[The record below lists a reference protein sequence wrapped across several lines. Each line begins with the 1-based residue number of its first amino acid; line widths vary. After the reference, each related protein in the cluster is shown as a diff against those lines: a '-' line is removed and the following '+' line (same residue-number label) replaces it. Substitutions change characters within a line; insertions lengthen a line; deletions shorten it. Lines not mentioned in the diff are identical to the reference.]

1 MTSRILLTGGTGR
14 LGRQL
19 VPRLR
24 AADCK
29 LRVLSRSAHGDD
41 DGVEWV
47 TGDLI
52 TGAGIEAAVDGADI
66 IVHCAGASKPGPDR
80 AQTANLIRAA
90 TRTRPAHL
98 LKISVV
104 GADRIP
110 VTSGVDRA
118 MFGYF
123 AFMHATEQAV
133 ADSGIP
139 WTILRAT
146 QFFELIEIVCGALA
160 RLPALPVPSGVRFQ
174 PVDSRDVADRMA
186 ELALGAPAGLTPDF
200 GGPRVYPMGDLIRSY
215 LTARG
220 KRRPL
225 LPLRLPG
232 RAARAVRDGA
242 NLVQGGTTGG
252 RTWEEY
258 LAERFAA

>member
-1 MTSRILLTGGTGR
+1 MTSRILVTGGTGR

-29 LRVLSRSAHGDD
+29 LRVLSRSAHEDD

-66 IVHCAGASKPGPDR
+66 IVHCAGSSKPGPDR
-80 AQTANLIRAA
+80 AQTENLIRAA
-90 TRTRPAHL
+90 AKTRPAHL
-98 LKISVV
+98 LKVSVV

-110 VTSGVDRA
+110 
-118 MFGYF
+118 
-123 AFMHATEQAV
+123 AV
-133 ADSGIP
+133 
-139 WTILRAT
+139 
-146 QFFELIEIVCGALA
+146 
-160 RLPALPVPSGVRFQ
+160 PVPSGVRFQ

-200 GGPRVYPMGDLIRSY
+200 GGPRVYPLGDLIRSY

-252 RTWEEY
+252 RTWEDY
-258 LAERFAA
+258 LAERFAAGRQNVR